1 MNDKPTYEE
10 SKNQMAGLK
19 KQDEIL
25 RLALNSDKNS
35 DNKQAMKASDE
46 KYRFDSAHVTM
57 FIHNKE
63 RNPEVNPLTCESP

>member
-10 SKNQMAGLK
+10 SKKQIAGLK

-35 DNKQAMKASDE
+35 DSNK
-46 KYRFDSAHVTM
+46 
-57 FIHNKE
+57 
-63 RNPEVNPLTCESP
+63 P

>member
-35 DNKQAMKASDE
+35 DSNK
-46 KYRFDSAHVTM
+46 
-57 FIHNKE
+57 
-63 RNPEVNPLTCESP
+63 P